1 MSKDFKIL
9 FNGNIPT
16 EFENSMGDYI
26 SNSPNEYIF
35 SCGDENENL
44 FFQAVDLDHL
54 AGAPCAYVDDQIFK
68 SEVAQ
73 MIMRRAA
80 GNVGSLNID
89 DLKDDLIE
97 KSFTVKVLNEYSIGH
112 ISDIVLNFAL
122 EREVDAHAV
131 RPFVINLLSYL
142 TLLKKSEIINFPV
155 ELDCGFSE
163 DTFFIQVHCKNNAF
177 VFDNIRDSLNEKS
190 KYSSELFKD
199 ILKYTDLL
207 NLFTIDSSEKLVVT
221 GCWFYEGIWEKQK
234 EYSSLILHDI
244 KSLGLDKIEVEN
256 SVNTFLNHSLT
267 NISKHR
273 EVQDRLPK
281 KYISKKESQG
291 IEAVN
296 PVKIRGIYKALK
308 DHVRIPVS
316 DHFDADDLDDLLS
329 TYPRRIQ
336 SNSLNKTEKKEL
348 VRLLKSGVSLE
359 EEKTLDEEIRRVKG
373 KIDNKEYASQVIKS
387 VTELSTDQVRRIAGS
402 KEDLSEDIIKVKGS
416 LYEQFDEGIQKVSGV
431 AEVIKDDVQEVESSE
446 SKPKND
452 QDEINER
459 VRASQVFDD
468 EEVWELKRKN
478 VLEKMNIEL
487 SSLSEDDFGHDKVDE
502 KVEGIFQSELGV
514 NEQDSK
520 QVVKELSESATEQ
533 WVEESVDG
541 VNQEIRQRFRLE
553 KVESLLEA
561 RIKQVDK
568 MKELI
573 TRLKIEN
580 GNLNVKVREMEKEA
594 KVLDFHERRAA
605 DADSEGESQF
615 DQESRN
621 SVNEGVEQSEESA
634 NGHHLQLE
642 VENEKLK
649 SQVES
654 LKKKINYMYE
664 NSKANAGTNLD
675 TNDIQDMAAE
685 NERLK
690 KSIAGFNAEIEKV
703 KSEKRD
709 AEILAQRRE
718 KELEAKEELLAKY
731 IEEGNQTSHKKSQE
745 EIRLLKETI
754 KDLNQTN
761 KESVLH
767 AKSYEQKLK
776 FVNAQLERF
785 KKQEKRRA
793 QAGAG
798 SGAVDPKVKN
808 KMKKMEIMQDKMKQ
822 AHSKAQKELADKKTE
837 LHKVTLENKTL
848 NVKVRELERKLD
860 VLGRKAS

>member
-1 MSKDFKIL
+1 
-9 FNGNIPT
+9 
-16 EFENSMGDYI
+16 MGDYI

-122 EREVDAHAV
+122 ERKVDAHAV

-359 EEKTLDEEIRRVKG
+359 EEKNLDEEIRRVKG

-431 AEVIKDDVQEVESSE
+431 TEVIKDDVREVESSE

-459 VRASQVFDD
+459 VRASQIFDD

-478 VLEKMNIEL
+478 VLEKMNVEL

-605 DADSEGESQF
+605 DADIEGESQF

-621 SVNEGVEQSEESA
+621 SVNEGADQSEESA

-718 KELEAKEELLAKY
+718 KELEAKEKLLAKY